1 MVEKICKK
9 DFLYFD
15 DLGYYKSKCMSSNKI
30 DFQQPKFSGGSSQF

>member
-15 DLGYYKSKCMSSNKI
+15 DLGYYKSKCVSSNKN
-30 DFQQPKFSGGSSQF
+30 